1 MEKHESYESMTARL
15 DEIISSL
22 EKGSSSL
29 EDTLKLYEEGVRLA
43 DECEKYLTQ
52 ARAKI
57 EILTRSGEGM
67 EPAPFD
73 AGEEE

>member
-1 MEKHESYESMTARL
+1 MEKTESYESMTKRL
-15 DEIISSL
+15 DEIIASL

-52 ARAKI
+52 ARARI
-57 EILTRSGEGM
+57 EILTQNGEEM
-67 EPAPFD
+67 KAVPFD